1 MIAFLTLFFA
11 CGDKEAETEVVATE
25 VVEQT
30 DATYPAVDET
40 TQVAP
45 DASTETEIAVD
56 EESSENTAE
65 TTQTTEGE

>member
-11 CGDKEAETEVVATE
+11 CGDKEAETEVVSTE

-30 DATYPAVDET
+30 DVTYPAVIET

-45 DASTETEIAVD
+45 DVSTESTVD
-56 EESSENTAE
+56 AESSENTAE

>member
-45 DASTETEIAVD
+45 DASTETESTLDVD
-56 EESSENTAE
+56 STENTTE
-65 TTQTTEGE
+65 NTQTTEGE